1 MILCPEI
8 EKQKKDSP
16 ILRESYCMEMHTT
29 LQQDRRGSF
38 SCFCPCRHTR
48 LYRTSLKVD
57 RTCSYICETFDIRF
71 SSLIQEL
78 YTKCNRQCFYW
89 ASLLKVIVMCI
100 TSSWY
105 LLFFLLCFQKFLVNI
120 MSDIGVHSI
129 KWPVKVHCN
138 FKTIWVYI

>member
-1 MILCPEI
+1 
-8 EKQKKDSP
+8 
-16 ILRESYCMEMHTT
+16 LRESYCMEMHTT

-38 SCFCPCRHTR
+38 SCFCPCRHTLQNILEGWQNLL
-48 LYRTSLKVD
+48 LYLWDFWYKIFKFNSKAIYKVQKTVYLMGQFTKSD
-57 RTCSYICETFDIRF
+57 RNVC
-71 SSLIQEL
+71 
-78 YTKCNRQCFYW
+78 
-89 ASLLKVIVMCI
+89 

-138 FKTIWVYI
+138 FTTIWIDI